1 MKKIKYFTLLGLMT
15 FFFAFISCEDEDKEA
30 YNIHNQAE
38 NVAPY
43 VRIILDKSTVD
54 SAALPSA
61 LINATVSAPANNVKS
76 WSLKVKIS
84 GSQTTSYTD
93 LITINSFPSDF
104 TISVQEIA
112 DKLGININ
120 SIQAADVIEFSG
132 TSEGFD
138 GKTLSYG
145 NLAGDLSGQPEQRQ
159 AYDFDVVVFCS
170 PVSSNFIGDWTI
182 VTVDA
187 YGDGWNGGYITATVD
202 GVATNYA
209 AAGTGTTHVVSI
221 PSGTTSLVWSYT
233 PGAWEEENT
242 FTMEDPAGATY
253 GPFMG
258 ANGIPFC
265 FF

>member
-1 MKKIKYFTLLGLMT
+1 M
-15 FFFAFISCEDEDKEA
+15 
-30 YNIHNQAE
+30 
-38 NVAPY
+38 
-43 VRIILDKSTVD
+43 
-54 SAALPSA
+54 
-61 LINATVSAPANNVKS
+61 
-76 WSLKVKIS
+76 
-84 GSQTTSYTD
+84 
-93 LITINSFPSDF
+93 
-104 TISVQEIA
+104 
-112 DKLGININ
+112 
-120 SIQAADVIEFSG
+120 
-132 TSEGFD
+132 
-138 GKTLSYG
+138 
-145 NLAGDLSGQPEQRQ
+145 
-159 AYDFDVVVFCS
+159 VVFCS